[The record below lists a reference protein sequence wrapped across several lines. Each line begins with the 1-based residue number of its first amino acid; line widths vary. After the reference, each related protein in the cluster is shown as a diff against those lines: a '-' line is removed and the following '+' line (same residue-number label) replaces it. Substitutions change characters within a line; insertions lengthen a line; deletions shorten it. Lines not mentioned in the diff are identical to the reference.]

1 MCVNRGSEYGPGGR
15 GCQGDTSLAELSRP
29 PSVLVN
35 ETGDILYVRD
45 RTVRYLEPASGEARM
60 NIFTIAREGG
70 QKAEE
75 TIGSWGF
82 PNAVSRRTGNWRPLG
97 DSSVEERSITC
108 EDGSL

>member
-1 MCVNRGSEYGPGGR
+1 MGAPRGG
-15 GCQGDTSLAELSRP
+15 QGDTSLAELSWP

-75 TIGSWGF
+75 TIGS
-82 PNAVSRRTGNWRPLG
+82 
-97 DSSVEERSITC
+97 
-108 EDGSL
+108 